1 MRSVNDQQVTGTV
14 ENVDSAKT
22 AEESPRRHEVHLSKR
37 DVSIASWRW
46 AFFNLS
52 SQNYERMQGT
62 PFCHSLSGALE
73 KLYGDD
79 KKGLSEAL
87 KRNMTFFNTEPQLGS
102 VIPGI
107 ALALE
112 EEKANDPTFDEEV
125 ISSTKNA
132 LMGPF
137 AGIGD
142 SVLVGTLNPILLS
155 IGIGLS
161 TGGSP
166 VGPLAFLALWCGI
179 VIPLKYFLFVRG
191 YSLGLDAVKL
201 LTNTEL
207 KDKIT
212 TALTIVGLIVI
223 GGVAATTIKAPI
235 TWVYAAGDMKIAIQ
249 DILDKIMPNLVP
261 LVVAV
266 VSYLL
271 ISKRGWSANKLLV
284 GILVFAAIMVV
295 LGIM

>member
-1 MRSVNDQQVTGTV
+1 MRSANEAQTPEQAGT
-14 ENVDSAKT
+14 SQP
-22 AEESPRRHEVHLSKR
+22 AERHEVHLSKH

-73 KLYGDD
+73 RLYGDD
-79 KKGLSEAL
+79 KKGLS
-87 KRNMTFFNTEPQLGS
+87 
-102 VIPGI
+102 
-107 ALALE
+107 
-112 EEKANDPTFDEEV
+112 
-125 ISSTKNA
+125 
-132 LMGPF
+132 
-137 AGIGD
+137 
-142 SVLVGTLNPILLS
+142 
-155 IGIGLS
+155 
-161 TGGSP
+161 
-166 VGPLAFLALWCGI
+166 CGI

-201 LTNTEL
+201 LTNAEL

-212 TALTIVGLIVI
+212 TALTVVGLIVI

-235 TWVYAAGDMKIAIQ
+235 TWVYTAGDMTIAIQ
-249 DILDKIMPNLVP
+249 DILDKIMPNLMP

-271 ISKRGWSANKLLV
+271 IAKKGWSANKLLA
-284 GILVFAAIMVV
+284 GILAFAAVMVV

>member
-1 MRSVNDQQVTGTV
+1 MRSANDRATTTTTTG
-14 ENVDSAKT
+14 ET
-22 AEESPRRHEVHLSKR
+22 ASKRHEVHLSKH
-37 DVSIASWRW
+37 DVSVASWRW
-46 AFFNLS
+46 AFFSLS

-107 ALALE
+107 TLALE
-112 EEKANDPTFDEEV
+112 EEKANDPSFDEEI

-166 VGPLAFLALWCGI
+166 VGPIAFLALWCGI
-179 VIPLKYFLFVRG
+179 VVPLKYFLFVRG

-201 LTNTEL
+201 LTNAEL

-235 TWVYAAGDMKIAIQ
+235 TWVYTAGDMKIAIQ

-284 GILVFAAIMVV
+284 GILVFAAIMVA